1 MKEVDMYCLFLS
13 VIPRVFF
20 HGAIVAAILTWG
32 PDWTRKKFF
41 ELHKA
46 TTKLFIEKLRQGGP
60 SLKMMAP
67 NGHRFMD
74 GTYTRYEDLDK
85 LRKSNVPYTPL

>member
-1 MKEVDMYCLFLS
+1 MYCLFLS
-13 VIPRVFF
+13 IIPRVFF

-41 ELHKA
+41 ELHRA
-46 TTKLFIEKLRQGGP
+46 TTKLFIEKLKQGGP

-67 NGHRFMD
+67 NGSRLMD
-74 GTYTRYEDLDK
+74 GTYIRYEDLDK
-85 LRKSNVPYTPL
+85 AKKANVPWIPL

>member
-1 MKEVDMYCLFLS
+1 MYCLFIS

-20 HGAIVAAILTWG
+20 HGVIVAAILTWG
-32 PDWTRKKFF
+32 PDWTREKFM

-67 NGHRFMD
+67 NGSRYMN
-74 GTYTRYEDLDK
+74 GTYTRYEDL
-85 LRKSNVPYTPL
+85 